1 MKRLLIGIGVAL
13 LFCTVSFSLFAA
25 GAAEARPYPTRDI
38 EFIVP
43 YGAGGSTDQFVR
55 SLVPHLE
62 ESLGVAVVVRNVTG
76 GGGAVGYSEVLA
88 ARPDGYTVTVP
99 NNANFTLEGM
109 GHVDFSYRDFD
120 NIARVILE
128 DYVLTMG
135 AQSGITTLPEF
146 VEYARANPGEV
157 QLGHSG
163 VGSSTHIVTVALI
176 DFLGLDVELI
186 PFGGGAPAMTA
197 AMGGHVHGIVQ
208 HPAEIVSAVAGGDL
222 VPIASMGEVSP
233 IAFPDL
239 PTMQQE
245 GFDLTVLQWRG
256 IGFPKGISDEVRT
269 AWVTALERAA
279 QSSAFRRTVEADLKA
294 TLDLAVG
301 ADFDR
306 FEQAM
311 ADLFIPIARQFAE

>member
-1 MKRLLIGIGVAL
+1 MKRLLIGVWVVLII
-13 LFCTVSFSLFAA
+13 CTVSLSLFAA
-25 GAAEARPYPTRDI
+25 GEREERPYPTKDI
-38 EFIVP
+38 VFVVP

-62 ESLGVAVVVRNVTG
+62 ESLGVSVVVRNVTG

-88 ARPDGYTVTVP
+88 SPPDGYTVTVP

-128 DYVLTMG
+128 DYVLTMS
-135 AQSGITTLPEF
+135 AQSGITSIPEF
-146 VEYARANPGEV
+146 VAYARANPNVV

-176 DFLGLDVELI
+176 DFLGLEVDLI
-186 PFGGGAPAMTA
+186 PFPGGAAAMTA

-256 IGFPKGISDEVRT
+256 VGFPRGISDDVRT
-269 AWVTALERAA
+269 AWVTALQRAA
-279 QSSAFRRTVEADLKA
+279 QSDAFRRTVEEDLKA

-311 ADLFIPIARQFAE
+311 ADLFIPVARQFAD